1 MGHYISRS
9 SGSHDS
15 CGYPV
20 HVHTEEPG
28 DAQEMYAQ
36 LTNVLQAV
44 ITNKDADIQKLM
56 DTANSNYQ
64 KTLDSEFKKN

>member
-1 MGHYISRS
+1 MVPFMHGKVRKDVYKR
-9 SGSHDS
+9 
-15 CGYPV
+15 
-20 HVHTEEPG
+20 
-28 DAQEMYAQ
+28 QQ

>member
-1 MGHYISRS
+1 MFQQFFDAVNKEGNL
-9 SGSHDS
+9 
-15 CGYPV
+15 
-20 HVHTEEPG
+20 HTEEPG